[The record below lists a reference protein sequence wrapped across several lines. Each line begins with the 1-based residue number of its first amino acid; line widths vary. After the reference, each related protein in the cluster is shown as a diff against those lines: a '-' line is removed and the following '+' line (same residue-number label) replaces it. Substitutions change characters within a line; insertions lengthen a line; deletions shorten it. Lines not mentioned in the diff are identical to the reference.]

1 MFFNVVKII
10 SSVIFGIIFFAMCIA
25 GIIEAYLENKEKE
38 GK

>member
-1 MFFNVVKII
+1 MLAILKTIF
-10 SSVIFGIIFFAMCIA
+10 SVIFGVIFFAFCVA